1 LQQFYEKILLILSYK
16 WSTGGERKLA
26 TWTPVSRVLVIFL
39 DAIIHHIFHLLASR
53 KQQLPLLL
61 NQSYSS
67 FRKITAGSTTQT
79 PTDMKNRLLL
89 FLSYQ
94 FLCSQKQNVKGLIS
108 KAGEN
113 RMKVA
118 ETEVLIAVYILTV
131 TSSHYT

>member
-1 LQQFYEKILLILSYK
+1 ME
-16 WSTGGERKLA
+16 
-26 TWTPVSRVLVIFL
+26 
-39 DAIIHHIFHLLASR
+39 
-53 KQQLPLLL
+53 
-61 NQSYSS
+61 
-67 FRKITAGSTTQT
+67 
-79 PTDMKNRLLL
+79 NRLLL